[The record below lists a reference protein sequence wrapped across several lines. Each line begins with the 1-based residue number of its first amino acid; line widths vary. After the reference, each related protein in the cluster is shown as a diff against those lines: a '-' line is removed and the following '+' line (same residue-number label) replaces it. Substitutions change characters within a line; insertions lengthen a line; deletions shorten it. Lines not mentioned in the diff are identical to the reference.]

1 MRNPIAAMKHHGVK
15 RIVNLSASGLNNDK
29 AVPGSA
35 VFTYFIRPVFLR
47 HMWADRQRSESLLT
61 SSGLNYV
68 NVQPG
73 RLLALPAR
81 GGPPGRCPP
90 RAGHV
95 TASFGAK
102 SRKLQLR
109 LPASTGHLQNQPK
122 ASP

>member
-81 GGPPGRCPP
+81 GGPPGRCPGLACDCLV
-90 RAGHV
+90 RGEIQE
-95 TASFGAK
+95 TATLP
-102 SRKLQLR
+102 SRLDG
-109 LPASTGHLQNQPK
+109 ASTNQPK